1 MALLSARSSLS
12 REWMFESAIERV
24 TPGTIILTGTK
35 GFHGRLDHSSEEP
48 PGACNQIVAMREWQ
62 VKQ

>member
-1 MALLSARSSLS
+1 
-12 REWMFESAIERV
+12 
-24 TPGTIILTGTK
+24 LTGTK